1 MTTTIIVQ
9 GKSYTIPSDKVQ
21 NIVSLLEAY
30 KIVQQQP
37 QQVREVLSNQPYG
50 NDGRVL
56 ING

>member
-9 GKSYTIPSDKVQ
+9 GKSYTIPADKVQ
-21 NIVSLLEAY
+21 HIVSILEAY
-30 KIVQQQP
+30 KIVETP
-37 QQVREVLSNQPYG
+37 QQVREVLSNHPYG